1 MPNLSRRGA
10 FAMQEIEFFLGL
22 GSRYSYLAFTQIARI
37 EASYS
42 CTFNLQ
48 PIGSGELLHLRGTSP
63 FQGAPL
69 SGQYE
74 WDYRRRD
81 AAAWAEYYG
90 VPFVEP
96 KLLPED
102 HRLMARACH
111 AAGMQGGLR
120 SYCEAM
126 FQAIFVRNED
136 IDEQTC
142 AAIASRIK
150 LDVRLFSAAIG
161 SGAVNERV
169 TASARRAFER
179 GAFGVPTFFVGDKM
193 FWGNDRLVLL
203 EHHLTQQSRRQ

>member
-1 MPNLSRRGA
+1 MRDV
-10 FAMQEIEFFLGL
+10 EFFFGL

-37 EASYS
+37 EAAHS

-48 PIGSGELLHLRGTSP
+48 PLGSGELLNLRGASP
-63 FQGAPL
+63 FRGAPL

-81 AAAWAEYYG
+81 AVAWAEYYR

-96 KLLPED
+96 KPLPKD

-111 AAGMQGGLR
+111 AAGLQGALR
-120 SYCEAM
+120 PYCEAM
-126 FQAIFVRNED
+126 FQAIFVSNED

-142 AAIASRIK
+142 SAIASRIK
-150 LDVRLFSAAIG
+150 LDVRLFSEAIG
-161 SGAVNERV
+161 SGAVSEQV

-179 GAFGVPTFFVGDKM
+179 GAFGVPTFFVGDRM

-203 EHHLTQQSRRQ
+203 EHYLAHGVRR

>member
-1 MPNLSRRGA
+1 
-10 FAMQEIEFFLGL
+10 MQEVEFFFGL

-48 PIGSGELLHLRGTSP
+48 PIGSGELLHLRGPSP
-63 FQGAPL
+63 FQDPPP
-69 SGQYE
+69 SGQDE
-74 WDYRRRD
+74 WDYCGRD
-81 AAAWAEYYG
+81 AAAWAEYYR

-96 KLLPED
+96 KPLPED

-150 LDVRLFSAAIG
+150 LDVRLFSA
-161 SGAVNERV
+161 
-169 TASARRAFER
+169 
-179 GAFGVPTFFVGDKM
+179 
-193 FWGNDRLVLL
+193 
-203 EHHLTQQSRRQ
+203 